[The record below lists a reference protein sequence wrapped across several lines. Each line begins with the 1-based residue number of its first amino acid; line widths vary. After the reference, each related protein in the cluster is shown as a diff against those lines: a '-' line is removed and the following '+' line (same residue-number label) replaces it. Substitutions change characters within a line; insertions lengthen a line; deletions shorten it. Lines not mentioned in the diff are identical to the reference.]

1 MKKISIL
8 LLMFIITSCSF
19 LDVESSD
26 VTNNY
31 TTVGQELIDLKK
43 AYDEGALSEEEYNK
57 LRQELLNK

>member
-8 LLMFIITSCSF
+8 LLMFFITSCSL

-43 AYDEGALSEEEYNK
+43 AYDEGALSEEEYNN

>member
-8 LLMFIITSCSF
+8 LLMFFITSCSL